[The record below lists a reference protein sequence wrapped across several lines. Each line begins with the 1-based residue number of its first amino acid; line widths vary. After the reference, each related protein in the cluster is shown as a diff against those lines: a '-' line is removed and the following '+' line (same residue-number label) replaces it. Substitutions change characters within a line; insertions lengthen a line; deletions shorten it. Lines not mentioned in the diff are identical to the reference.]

1 MSTYAEIQEEIKQLQ
16 EKAEEQRKLEIETVI
31 SDINEKIALFNI
43 KPQDLLFPDSSNQEV
58 KAGSKQAKN
67 KLPPKY
73 RNKITGQEWSGKGR
87 KPQWVKILEEK
98 IKETKENDIEE
109 VFKTPNLEGS

>member
-16 EKAEEQRKLEIETVI
+16 ERAEEQRKLEIETVI

-43 KPQDLLFPDSSNQEV
+43 KPKDLLFPDSSNQEV
-58 KAGSKQAKN
+58 KLGSKQAKN

-73 RNKITGQEWSGKGR
+73 RHRITGKEWCGIGR
-87 KPQWVKILEEK
+87 VPNWYKDATNEEK
-98 IKETKENDIEE
+98 ESMT
-109 VFKTPNLEGS
+109 L

>member
-16 EKAEEQRKLEIETVI
+16 ERAEEQRKLEIETVI

-73 RNKITGQEWSGKGR
+73 RNKLTGQEWSGVGR
-87 KPQWVKILEEK
+87 VPNWYKDATNEEK
-98 IKETKENDIEE
+98 ELMT
-109 VFKTPNLEGS
+109 L

>member
-1 MSTYAEIQEEIKQLQ
+1 MSTYADIQDQIKQLQ

-31 SDINEKIALFNI
+31 SDINEKISLFNI
-43 KPQDLLFPDSSNQEV
+43 KPQDLMFPDSSKQEV

-73 RNKITGQEWSGKGR
+73 RHRITGQEWSGIGR
-87 KPQWVKILEEK
+87 VPNWYKNATIEEK
-98 IKETKENDIEE
+98 ELMTLK
-109 VFKTPNLEGS
+109 S

>member
-16 EKAEEQRKLEIETVI
+16 ERAEEQRKLEIETVI

-43 KPQDLLFPDSSNQEV
+43 KPQDLLFPDSSNQEMKV
-58 KAGSKQAKN
+58 GSKQAKN

-73 RNKITGQEWSGKGR
+73 RNKKTGQEWSGVGR
-87 KPQWVKILEEK
+87 VPNWYKNATNEEK
-98 IKETKENDIEE
+98 ELMT
-109 VFKTPNLEGS
+109 L